1 VDIAAEQ
8 LRELLENFDLW
19 VANEKKYVSLP
30 HKQKL
35 KRNMSFTEKANQI
48 FGQAIRDYHLKD
60 HVDTPINN
68 PYDRDS
74 IEFSLYLKCW
84 IDTVQWHLEDIIR
97 DPHIDPAEALGLK
110 RRIDRSNQDRTDLVE
125 EIDSYFRRLYADVN
139 VLPEAR
145 LNTESPAWAVD
156 RLSILALKIW
166 HMKEQTERT
175 DADAEHIAKCKAKLD
190 VLLEQQVDL
199 STAIDQLLEDIEA
212 GRKYM
217 KVYRQMKMYN
227 DPATNPILYKK

>member
-1 VDIAAEQ
+1 MD
-8 LRELLENFDLW
+8 FTKK
-19 VANEKKYVSLP
+19 ANE
-30 HKQKL
+30 
-35 KRNMSFTEKANQI
+35 I
-48 FGQAIRDYHLKD
+48 FNLAIRDYHLKD
-60 HVDTPINN
+60 NIDTSINN
-68 PYDRDS
+68 PYDRDT
-74 IEFSLYLKCW
+74 IEYDLYLKCW

-97 DPHIDPAEALGLK
+97 DPHINPEEALGLK

-125 EIDSYFRRLYADVN
+125 DIDTYFRKYYAEVKPAPD
-139 VLPEAR
+139 AR

-156 RLSILALKIW
+156 RLSILALKIY
-166 HMKEQTERT
+166 HMQEQVDRK
-175 DADAEHIAKCKAKLD
+175 DAEPEHIARCQAKLD

-227 DPATNPILYKK
+227 DPSTNPILYKIKH

>member
-1 VDIAAEQ
+1 MT
-8 LRELLENFDLW
+8 FTKK
-19 VANEKKYVSLP
+19 ANE
-30 HKQKL
+30 
-35 KRNMSFTEKANQI
+35 I
-48 FGQAIRDYHLKD
+48 FNQAIRDYHLKD

-68 PYDRDS
+68 PYERGS
-74 IEFSLYLKCW
+74 IDFNLYLKCW

-97 DPHIDPAEALGLK
+97 DPHINPAEALGLK

-125 EIDSYFRRLYADVN
+125 EIDTYFRKKYAEVKVKDD
-139 VLPEAR
+139 AR
-145 LNTESPAWAVD
+145 LNTESPAWAID

-166 HMKEQTERT
+166 HMKEQTERK
-175 DADAEHIAKCKAKLD
+175 DADAEHIERCKAKLD

-212 GRKYM
+212 GSKYM